1 MIKANDARVKTE
13 AYHAHN
19 ESAILTMLETIE
31 ATIIYHAAH
40 GDSNATY
47 QPPVNNAYQA
57 PVNNGFEPAAP
68 ASPIIPTSSENAFPP
83 ATDNGMTK
91 FEEPQADEAKP
102 IILNGEEYTPD
113 EKPFDGE

>member
-1 MIKANDARVKTE
+1 MIKASDAKAKTE

-47 QPPVNNAYQA
+47 QPPMKL
-57 PVNNGFEPAAP
+57 
-68 ASPIIPTSSENAFPP
+68 
-83 ATDNGMTK
+83 DNGMID
-91 FEEPQADEAKP
+91 AVLH
-102 IILNGEEYTPD
+102 ILRTNGYKAEYRNRG
-113 EKPFDGE
+113 FFMIWW